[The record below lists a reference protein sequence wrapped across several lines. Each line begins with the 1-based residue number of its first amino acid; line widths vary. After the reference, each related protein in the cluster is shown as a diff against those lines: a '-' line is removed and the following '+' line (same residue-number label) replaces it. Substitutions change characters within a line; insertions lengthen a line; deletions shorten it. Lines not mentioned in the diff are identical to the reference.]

1 MTKHLKIAAYSIMS
15 VLTQGAD
22 ASERRGSP
30 VHILVADDEERI
42 LSAIKQGLE
51 AERHVIDTA
60 SDGAE
65 ALTKALGSSYQ
76 VIILDWAMPYQ
87 SGPEV
92 CQALRREECATPI
105 LLLTV
110 KSAVEDKIA
119 GLDAGADD
127 YLTKPFALGEL
138 AARVRSLGRRATG
151 APPEQVLSYSD
162 LQLDLITHEV
172 HRGSRRIELTPKEFA
187 LLECFL
193 RHPRQVLTRGQIADQ
208 VWGYDFDSFSNVV
221 DVYVRYLRNKLEASG
236 APSIIH
242 TLRGAGYR
250 LWDEKLERRKLER

>member
-1 MTKHLKIAAYSIMS
+1 MA
-15 VLTQGAD
+15 G
-22 ASERRGSP
+22 ERRGSR

-51 AERHVIDTA
+51 AERHVVDTA
-60 SDGAE
+60 RDGAE
-65 ALTKALGSSYQ
+65 ALAKALASVYQ

-92 CQALRREECATPI
+92 CQTLRGEECATPI

-110 KSAVEDKIA
+110 KSALEDKIA

-138 AARVRSLGRRATG
+138 VARVRALGRRTTG
-151 APPEQVLSYSD
+151 VPLEHVLSYSD

-172 HRGSRRIELTPKEFA
+172 HRAARRIELTPKEFA

-193 RHPRQVLTRGQIADQ
+193 RHPRQVLSRAQIADQ

-221 DVYVRYLRNKLEASG
+221 DVYVRYLRNKLEVCG
-236 APSIIH
+236 APPIIH

-250 LWDEKLERRKLER
+250 LWDEKLELRKLER